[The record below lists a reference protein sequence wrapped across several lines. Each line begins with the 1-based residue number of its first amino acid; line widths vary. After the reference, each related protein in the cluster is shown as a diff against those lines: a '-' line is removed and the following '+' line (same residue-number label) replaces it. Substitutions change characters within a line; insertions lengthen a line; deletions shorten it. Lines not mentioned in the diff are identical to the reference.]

1 MFMSGVWI
9 WIFFYLACLGI
20 NLITWQCMRLS
31 STATMEVQQATEL
44 ELPSESWS
52 WAEVAVVLG
61 WSFWLLMFC
70 MGVACS
76 CSKLCLWCHPL
87 ETHRGR
93 RLAGDKAKERHNR
106 GLSANDLMLASKFH
120 WGTNTSSKSTAND
133 TRAQGGLLHLQ
144 AGRTKRPSTRHG
156 DASIAS
162 GGACGQKKT
171 TCRDF
176 RMVDE
181 VLGKCMGIGVRAFS
195 VNKMKGTSLVKP
207 KFAKE
212 KDQEK
217 ER

>member
-1 MFMSGVWI
+1 MNCCMFMSGVWI

-20 NLITWQCMRLS
+20 NLTTWQCMRLS

-93 RLAGDKAKERHNR
+93 RLAGDKAKKDTIEASAQTILCSPPNFIGEPTRHRNQRPTTPEPRVVYSTFKR
-106 GLSANDLMLASKFH
+106 GGQNALLQDMV
-120 WGTNTSSKSTAND
+120 
-133 TRAQGGLLHLQ
+133 TRALPVVEHVD
-144 AGRTKRPSTRHG
+144 KRR
-156 DASIAS
+156 
-162 GGACGQKKT
+162 
-171 TCRDF
+171 
-176 RMVDE
+176 
-181 VLGKCMGIGVRAFS
+181 LRAE
-195 VNKMKGTSLVKP
+195 TS
-207 KFAKE
+207 E
-212 KDQEK
+212 W
-217 ER
+217 